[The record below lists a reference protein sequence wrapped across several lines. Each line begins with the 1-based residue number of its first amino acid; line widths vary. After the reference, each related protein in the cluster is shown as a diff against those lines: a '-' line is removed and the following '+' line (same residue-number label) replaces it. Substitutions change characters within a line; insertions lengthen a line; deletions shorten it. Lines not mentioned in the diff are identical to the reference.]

1 MRGADGG
8 GRRVCHEARPT
19 AQVSWKSDAQWEAA
33 EGLQPG
39 TALAGRG
46 TRGPVAGL
54 RGNCRARNGQL
65 DEAASRE
72 PTGVGPNGRASPFDR
87 TTTSRSGLRCTA
99 TAGDN
104 REANQGDRSPFARA
118 FASRSSSS
126 SASIP
131 VYPR

>member
-1 MRGADGG
+1 MNNSVLHYWSLVFLIGQSQSEVPLRGVSSGRLLGKGSARSSAST
-8 GRRVCHEARPT
+8 GRRSKIRMLGDWLVVS
-19 AQVSWKSDAQWEAA
+19 QV
-33 EGLQPG
+33 
-39 TALAGRG
+39 
-46 TRGPVAGL
+46 
-54 RGNCRARNGQL
+54 
-65 DEAASRE
+65 
-72 PTGVGPNGRASPFDR
+72 FDR